1 MSGEKTDE
9 PKVKLRPKDA
19 VMQQR
24 KGEIIRAMRDA
35 AEIGQPA
42 DPEWVQEL
50 AELVDV
56 DIRKR

>member
-1 MSGEKTDE
+1 MSDE
-9 PKVKLRPKDA
+9 NKVKLRPKEA
-19 VMQQR
+19 VMNAR

-35 AEIGQPA
+35 AEAGQVA
-42 DPEWVQEL
+42 DPAWVTEL